1 MSLLKK
7 RIGAALLASVLAF
20 TVSTDA
26 QARGGGGGGHGGGGG
41 GGHFGGGGG
50 GMHFG
55 GGGMHFGGGGMH
67 FGGGGMHFGGMHFG
81 SLGRIGGIRFGG
93 RSFHPG
99 GRSFAHRGVSAGH
112 FAGRVNS
119 GRSFAARHG
128 VHAAG
133 AAAAL
138 GAGHVAGRAVAHNN
152 FGHDHFPPGHFAHNF
167 HNLAG
172 GYGYGWYGPLFWPY
186 AYDDIFD
193 DLFWAFGYGD
203 PFWGYGYGDIYGGL
217 FSPYGYDDLA
227 GYLPGGAYG
236 QAGTSSGRAGTSSGP
251 ASRVI
256 GSTESRQTPLSSQL
270 SQMCGD
276 DSREVAGWPI
286 DRIEQSVSPTREQR
300 AAFDGFANATIG
312 AAQTIKNACPTN
324 VAFAPTGRL
333 DAMQKR
339 LEGMAQA
346 VDIVSPPLAMFYT
359 SLTDEQKARL
369 NAANE
374 KESQNGGPLASCS
387 AVSNATRWPGDQI
400 EKAVRPNPEQQAK
413 LDGLKMAMANAAD
426 DLAKACPS
434 TLPTTPPARLVAISM
449 RLNTMLQAVK
459 NVRAALDDFYTSLSD
474 EQKSQFNMIGRQHTA
489 QK

>member
-20 TVSTDA
+20 TVSTDV
-26 QARGGGGGGHGGGGG
+26 QARGGGGHGGGGG

-67 FGGGGMHFGGMHFG
+67 FGGTHFGGMHFG
-81 SLGRIGGIRFGG
+81 GLGRIGGIRLGG
-93 RSFHPG
+93 RSFHLG
-99 GRSFAHRGVSAGH
+99 GRSFAHRGVGARH

-128 VHAAG
+128 LHAAG

-152 FGHDHFPPGHFAHNF
+152 FGHDRFPHGHFAHNF
-167 HNLAG
+167 HNFPG

-227 GYLPGGAYG
+227 GYLPSGAYG
-236 QAGTSSGRAGTSSGP
+236 QAGTSSGP

-256 GSTESRQTPLSSQL
+256 GNTERRQTPLSSQL

-286 DRIEQSVSPTREQR
+286 DRIEQSVSPTPEQR
-300 AAFDGFANATIG
+300 AALDGFANATIR
-312 AAQTIKNACPTN
+312 AAQTIRNACPTN

-333 DAMQKR
+333 DAMQTR

-346 VDIVSPPLAMFYT
+346 VDIVRPPLDMFYT

-374 KESQNGGPLASCS
+374 KESQNGGSLASCS
-387 AVSNATRWPGDQI
+387 AVSNATRWPGEQI

-413 LDGLKMAMANAAD
+413 LDGLKTAMANAAD

-434 TLPTTPPARLVAISM
+434 TLPATPPARLVAISV

-459 NVRAALDDFYTSLSD
+459 NVRAALEDFYTSLSD
-474 EQKSQFNMIGRQHTA
+474 EQKAQFNMIGRQHNA